1 MHYLRLDL
9 PHGVEHFQVSVAT
22 KSYDTNTVTT
32 RDLNY
37 LPKIAQQVF
46 GRNKNELR
54 SLRSLMC
61 NLTLVPISTCR
72 FKITCVIDI
81 YDTDTDN

>member
-1 MHYLRLDL
+1 MYYLRLDI
-9 PHGVEHFQVSVAT
+9 PHSVEYFQLAIVT

-54 SLRSLMC
+54 SP
-61 NLTLVPISTCR
+61 NP
-72 FKITCVIDI
+72 
-81 YDTDTDN
+81 